1 MVLVRREEGFLYLE
15 LKKVVVLVKVFK
27 DVKKCINEEMM
38 KGMILEYY
46 LVWEYVLIDL
56 LKLRVVWEVLMRY
69 MLMMVMIRNLG
80 KMFSF
85 GLLEFDS
92 FGEFFVEEKLKS
104 KDLLKL
110 VRIYFFILLVV
121 YKVYFKG

>member
-38 KGMILEYY
+38 KWMILEYY

-92 FGEFFVEEKLKS
+92 FGEFFVEDKLKN

>member
-38 KGMILEYY
+38 KWMILEYY

-104 KDLLKL
+104 RDLLKL

>member
-1 MVLVRREEGFLYLE
+1 
-15 LKKVVVLVKVFK
+15 
-27 DVKKCINEEMM
+27 
-38 KGMILEYY
+38 
-46 LVWEYVLIDL
+46 
-56 LKLRVVWEVLMRY
+56 MRY

-92 FGEFFVEEKLKS
+92 FGEFFVEDKLKN

>member
-38 KGMILEYY
+38 KLMILEYY

>member
-38 KGMILEYY
+38 KWMILEYY